1 MGVYVRRIWGE
12 KERVGIKKEKSRIE
26 TVPVKADRGG
36 EKRIKRGIKKRKEV
50 QRDGRMKEMSK
61 ENWLMEEKTVK

>member
-1 MGVYVRRIWGE
+1 MERVGERYVKIETMKHEGRIRENGRVYVRRIWGE

-36 EKRIKRGIKKRKEV
+36 KKE
-50 QRDGRMKEMSK
+50 
-61 ENWLMEEKTVK
+61 